1 MTTRL
6 QIVALDKMAFD
17 EDVDSVSLP
26 GIDGQLG
33 ILPRH
38 APIVTVLAVGSVT
51 ARQDGG
57 EIKFSL
63 TGGFAQ
69 IASDKVTILA
79 DAAERAD

>member
-26 GIDGQLG
+26 GIDGRLG
-33 ILPRH
+33 VLPRH
-38 APIVTVLAVGSVT
+38 APIVTVLAVGSVS
-51 ARQDGG
+51 ARQGCG
-57 EIKFSL
+57 TVKFSL

-69 IASDKVTILA
+69 ISSDKVTILA